1 MKAILQDKDSAVG
14 QVLYMALELSH
25 KTWKLGLSNGE
36 KQRVK
41 SIEAGDWAALRCAVS
56 TAKVKLGCEPGCR
69 VISCYEAGRD
79 GFWVHRALTGEGVE
93 NHVVDSASIE
103 VKRRRR
109 QVKTDRV
116 DVGSL
121 LRLLIRFVNGERQA
135 LTSIRVPSVAEEDQR
150 RLNRERKRL
159 QKERSALVVRSKS
172 LLVAHGIRLESMRQL
187 PALLPEATAAV
198 VGYALPPELTA
209 ELRRSYERFEL
220 VDAQLRELEREQQAR
235 VQAGETP
242 AMKQVQQLMTLKG
255 VSWQSSWPLV
265 MEFFSWRDF
274 ANGKQ
279 VGACAG
285 LTPTPF
291 TSGDSEREQGI
302 SKAGN
307 KRIRTLMVEL
317 AWQWLRHQPD
327 SQLSRWYRERFGHGG
342 KRWRRIGIV
351 ALARKL
357 LLALWR
363 YLETGQLPAGAVL
376 KEA

>member
-1 MKAILQDKDSAVG
+1 
-14 QVLYMALELSH
+14 
-25 KTWKLGLSNGE
+25 
-36 KQRVK
+36 
-41 SIEAGDWAALRCAVS
+41 
-56 TAKVKLGCEPGCR
+56 
-69 VISCYEAGRD
+69 
-79 GFWVHRALTGEGVE
+79 
-93 NHVVDSASIE
+93 
-103 VKRRRR
+103 
-109 QVKTDRV
+109 
-116 DVGSL
+116 
-121 LRLLIRFVNGERQA
+121 
-135 LTSIRVPSVAEEDQR
+135 VPSVAEEDQR